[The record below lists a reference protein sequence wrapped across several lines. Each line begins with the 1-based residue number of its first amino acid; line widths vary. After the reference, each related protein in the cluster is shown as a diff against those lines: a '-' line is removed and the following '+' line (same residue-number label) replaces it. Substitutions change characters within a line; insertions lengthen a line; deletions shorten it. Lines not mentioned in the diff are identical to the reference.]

1 MSEKTN
7 RTRDKRIRTGSIA
20 LRIAL
25 GSAFFLLLAFF
36 IIDVAVIII
45 EAWPELREG
54 IGGRTSGNFPGP
66 ETVQNWFAACRDV
79 FLTRRFDLLLKV
91 EGVVILVKLVL
102 DLLRVRNQLKPL
114 DEIAQAAMDL
124 SDIDVATDERF
135 ARLENAI
142 DELSPAEEG
151 AVLSTGDAELE
162 GLEGAVNKM
171 IGRMRDAYK
180 QQARFVS
187 DASHELRTP
196 IAVIKGYADM
206 LDRWGKEDEAILEES
221 IAAIKTESDN
231 MQHLVEQ
238 LLFLARGDSGR
249 TPVEKADFSLTDMM
263 KEVCSESAMI
273 DETHTYRLDAEG
285 DVTAYGD
292 VSLLK
297 QTARVL
303 IENAKKYS
311 PENTEIVLAVK
322 QKDGRPCFS
331 VEDSGI
337 GMDSEAQAHIFER
350 FYRAD
355 DSRARSSGGTGLGLA
370 IAKWI
375 VDRHGGRFEV
385 LSRKD
390 IGTRISVIL

>member
-1 MSEKTN
+1 MSDKTG

-36 IIDVAVIII
+36 IIDVAVILI

-54 IGGRTSGNFPGP
+54 FGGRTNGLPGP
-66 ETVQNWFAACRDV
+66 EAVQNWFAACRDV
-79 FLTRRFDLLLKV
+79 FLTRRFDLLLKI
-91 EGVVILVKLVL
+91 EGVVILIKLVI

-124 SDIDVATDERF
+124 SNIDVAADERF
-135 ARLENAI
+135 ARLESAI

-221 IAAIKTESDN
+221 IAAIKTESEN

-273 DETHTYRLDAEG
+273 DETHQYRLDAEEG
-285 DVTAYGD
+285 VTAYGD

-297 QTARVL
+297 QTARIL

>member
-1 MSEKTN
+1 MNNTGKSKD
-7 RTRDKRIRTGSIA
+7 RRIQTGSIA

-25 GSAFFLLLAFF
+25 GSALYLLLAF
-36 IIDVAVIII
+36 IVVDVAILVVA
-45 EAWPELREG
+45 AWPQIQEMGLNHADPRVVL
-54 IGGRTSGNFPGP
+54 P
-66 ETVQNWFAACRDV
+66 AMRDV
-79 FLTRRFDLLLKV
+79 LLGMHFDVVLKT
-91 EGVVILVKLVL
+91 EGALVL
-102 DLLRVRNQLKPL
+102 LRLLGETLRVRKHLRPL

-124 SDIDVATDERF
+124 SNIDVTSDERF
-135 ARLENAI
+135 AKLESAI
-142 DELSPAEEG
+142 DRLSPADDGE
-151 AVLSTGDAELE
+151 VLSTGDAELE
-162 GLEGAVNKM
+162 GLEGAVNNM
-171 IGRMRDAYK
+171 IGRMRDAYR

-221 IAAIKTESDN
+221 IAAIKVESDN

-249 TPVEKADFSLTDMM
+249 TPVEKTDFSLTDMM

-273 DETHTYRLDAEG
+273 DETHTYRLDAAE
-285 DVTAYGD
+285 DVQVYGD
-292 VSLLK
+292 ASLLK
-297 QTARVL
+297 QTARIL

-311 PENTEIVLAVK
+311 PEGTRIVLAVK
-322 QKDGRPCFS
+322 TKDGRPCFS
-331 VEDSGI
+331 IEDSGI
-337 GMDSEAQAHIFER
+337 GMDREAQAHIFER

-375 VDRHGGRFEV
+375 VDRHGGYFEV
-385 LSRKD
+385 VSRKD

>member
-7 RTRDKRIRTGSIA
+7 KTKDKRIRTSSIA

-25 GSAFFLLLAFF
+25 GSAFYLLLAF
-36 IIDVAVIII
+36 AVVDIAVLWI
-45 EAWPELREG
+45 ESSPQIA
-54 IGGRTSGNFPGP
+54 FDPGVKP
-66 ETVQNWFAACRDV
+66 HAQEFFVQLFDAFRDV
-79 FLTRRFDLLLKV
+79 ITSRRFVVLLQV
-91 EGVVILVKLVL
+91 EGVVILIKLVM
-102 DLLRVRNQLKPL
+102 DLLRVKEQLKPL
-114 DEIAQAAMDL
+114 DEIARAAMDL
-124 SDIDVATDERF
+124 SNIDVSSDERF
-135 ARLENAI
+135 ARLESAI

-221 IAAIKTESDN
+221 ISAIKTESDN

-273 DETHTYRLDAEG
+273 DDTHAYRLDAAEN
-285 DVTAYGD
+285 VTAYGD

-297 QTARVL
+297 QTARIL
-303 IENAKKYS
+303 IETAKKY
-311 PENTEIVLAVK
+311 
-322 QKDGRPCFS
+322 
-331 VEDSGI
+331 
-337 GMDSEAQAHIFER
+337 
-350 FYRAD
+350 
-355 DSRARSSGGTGLGLA
+355 
-370 IAKWI
+370 
-375 VDRHGGRFEV
+375 
-385 LSRKD
+385 
-390 IGTRISVIL
+390 

>member
-1 MSEKTN
+1 MNMNNTGKSKD
-7 RTRDKRIRTGSIA
+7 RRIQTGSIA

-25 GSAFFLLLAFF
+25 GSALYLLLAF
-36 IIDVAVIII
+36 IVVDVAILVVA
-45 EAWPELREG
+45 AWPQIQEMGLNHADPRVVL
-54 IGGRTSGNFPGP
+54 P
-66 ETVQNWFAACRDV
+66 AMRDV
-79 FLTRRFDLLLKV
+79 LLGMHFDVVLKT
-91 EGVVILVKLVL
+91 EGALVL
-102 DLLRVRNQLKPL
+102 LRLLGETLRVRKHLRPL

-124 SDIDVATDERF
+124 SNIDVTSDERF
-135 ARLENAI
+135 AKLESAI
-142 DELSPAEEG
+142 DRLSPADDGE
-151 AVLSTGDAELE
+151 VLSTGDAELE
-162 GLEGAVNKM
+162 GLEGAVNNM
-171 IGRMRDAYK
+171 IGRMRDAYR

-221 IAAIKTESDN
+221 IAAIKVESDN

-249 TPVEKADFSLTDMM
+249 TPVEKTDFSLTDMM

-273 DETHTYRLDAEG
+273 DETHTYRLDAAE
-285 DVTAYGD
+285 DVQVYGD
-292 VSLLK
+292 ASLLK
-297 QTARVL
+297 QTARIL

-311 PENTEIVLAVK
+311 PEGTRIVLAVK
-322 QKDGRPCFS
+322 TKDGRPCFS
-331 VEDSGI
+331 IEDSGI
-337 GMDSEAQAHIFER
+337 GMDREAQAHIFER

-375 VDRHGGRFEV
+375 VDRHGGYFEV
-385 LSRKD
+385 VSRKD

>member
-1 MSEKTN
+1 MNNNGKRKE
-7 RTRDKRIRTGSIA
+7 KRIRTGSIA

-25 GSAFFLLLAFF
+25 GSALYLLLAFVVV
-36 IIDVAVIII
+36 DLAVFWI
-45 EAWPELREG
+45 EARPH
-54 IGGRTSGNFPGP
+54 IAFDPGLQP
-66 ETVQNWFAACRDV
+66 PAQEVFTEIFAVCRDV
-79 FLTRRFDLLLKV
+79 LTNRRFDLLLKV
-91 EGVVILVKLVL
+91 EGVVILVKLVM
-102 DLLRVRNQLKPL
+102 DLLRVRNQLRPL

-124 SDIDVATDERF
+124 SGLDGASDDRF
-135 ARLENAI
+135 ARLESAI
-142 DELSPAEEG
+142 DRLSPAEED
-151 AVLSTGDAELE
+151 AVLATGDAELE
-162 GLEGAVNKM
+162 SLEGAVNKM

-206 LDRWGKEDEAILEES
+206 LDRWGKEDDAILEES

-249 TPVEKADFSLTDMM
+249 TPVEKTDFSLTDMM
-263 KEVCSESAMI
+263 REVCSESAMI
-273 DETHTYRLDAEG
+273 DEQHEYRLEAKE
-285 DVTAYGD
+285 DVQAYGD

-297 QTARVL
+297 QTARIL

-311 PENTEIVLAVK
+311 PEGTEIVLNV
-322 QKDGRPCFS
+322 QLTGGRPSFA

-337 GMDSEAQAHIFER
+337 GMDREAQAHIFER

-385 LSRKD
+385 VSRKE
-390 IGTRISVIL
+390 IGTRIRVIL

>member
-1 MSEKTN
+1 MNNQMN
-7 RTRDKRIRTGSIA
+7 RTKDKRIRTGSIA

-25 GSAFFLLLAFF
+25 GSALYLLLAFV
-36 IIDVAVIII
+36 IVDVAVLFVAGWPQI
-45 EAWPELREG
+45 EQTGWRHADPQILIPAMR
-54 IGGRTSGNFPGP
+54 
-66 ETVQNWFAACRDV
+66 
-79 FLTRRFDLLLKV
+79 DLLQSMHFDIVLKL
-91 EGVVILVKLVL
+91 EGVLVL
-102 DLLRVRNQLKPL
+102 LRLLGETLRVRKHLKPL

-124 SDIDVATDERF
+124 SNIDVTNDERF
-135 ARLENAI
+135 AKLESAI
-142 DELSPAEEG
+142 DALTPAEED

-221 IAAIKTESDN
+221 IAAIKTESEN

-273 DETHTYRLDAEG
+273 DESHAYRLDAAE
-285 DVTAYGD
+285 DVAAFGD

-297 QTARVL
+297 QTARIL

-311 PENTEIVLAVK
+311 PENTEIVLAVRR
-322 QKDGRPCFS
+322 KDGRPCFS

-337 GMDSEAQAHIFER
+337 GMDREAQAHIFER

>member
-1 MSEKTN
+1 MSNQEG
-7 RTRDKRIRTGSIA
+7 RIRDKRIRTGSIA

-25 GSAFFLLLAFF
+25 GSALYLLLAFV
-36 IIDVAVIII
+36 IVDIAVLWI
-45 EAWPELREG
+45 EARPLVVFEPGAEPPAREVF
-54 IGGRTSGNFPGP
+54 S
-66 ETVQNWFAACRDV
+66 TVFTVCRDV
-79 FLTRRFDLLLKV
+79 LTSRRFDILLKV

-102 DLLRVRNQLKPL
+102 DLLRVRAQLKPL

-124 SDIDVATDERF
+124 SNIDVSSDERF
-135 ARLENAI
+135 AKLENAI
-142 DELSPAEEG
+142 DRLSPVEED
-151 AVLSTGDAELE
+151 AALSTGDAELE

-171 IGRMRDAYK
+171 IGRMRDAYR

-249 TPVEKADFSLTDMM
+249 TPVEKTDFSLTDMM
-263 KEVCSESAMI
+263 QDVCSESAMI
-273 DETHTYRLDAEG
+273 DESHTYRLDAAE
-285 DVTAYGD
+285 DVQVYGD
-292 VSLLK
+292 ASLLK
-297 QTARVL
+297 QTARIL

-311 PENTEIVLAVK
+311 PENTEIVLGVRY
-322 QKDGRPCFS
+322 KDGRPCFS

-337 GMDSEAQAHIFER
+337 GMDSEAQSHIFER

-385 LSRKD
+385 VSRKD

>member
-1 MSEKTN
+1 PH
-7 RTRDKRIRTGSIA
+7 IA
-20 LRIAL
+20 FDPGLQPPAREVITEI
-25 GSAFFLLLAFF
+25 F
-36 IIDVAVIII
+36 AV
-45 EAWPELREG
+45 
-54 IGGRTSGNFPGP
+54 
-66 ETVQNWFAACRDV
+66 CRDV
-79 FLTRRFDLLLKV
+79 LTSRRFDLLLKV
-91 EGVVILVKLVL
+91 EGVVILVKLVM
-102 DLLRVRNQLKPL
+102 DLLRVRNQLRPL

-124 SDIDVATDERF
+124 SGLDGASDDRF
-135 ARLENAI
+135 ARLESAI
-142 DELSPAEEG
+142 DRLSPAEED
-151 AVLSTGDAELE
+151 AVLATGDAELE
-162 GLEGAVNKM
+162 SLEGAVNKM

-206 LDRWGKEDEAILEES
+206 LDRWGKEDDAILEES

-249 TPVEKADFSLTDMM
+249 TPVEKTDFSLTDMM
-263 KEVCSESAMI
+263 REVCSESAMI
-273 DETHTYRLDAEG
+273 DEQHEYRLEAKE
-285 DVTAYGD
+285 DVQAYGD

-297 QTARVL
+297 QTARIL

-311 PENTEIVLAVK
+311 PEGTEIVLNV
-322 QKDGRPCFS
+322 QLTGGRPSFA

-337 GMDSEAQAHIFER
+337 GMDREAQAHIFER

-385 LSRKD
+385 VSRKE
-390 IGTRISVIL
+390 IGTRIRVIL

>member
-1 MSEKTN
+1 MSDSVN
-7 RTRDKRIRTGSIA
+7 RTKDRRIRTGSIA

-25 GSAFFLLLAFF
+25 GSALYLLLAFVVV
-36 IIDVAVIII
+36 DVVALIVAGWPQI
-45 EAWPELREG
+45 EATGWQNVDWRALAPALRDQLQ
-54 IGGRTSGNFPGP
+54 SMH
-66 ETVQNWFAACRDV
+66 
-79 FLTRRFDLLLKV
+79 FDIVLKI
-91 EGVVILVKLVL
+91 EGVLVL
-102 DLLRVRNQLKPL
+102 LRLLGETLRVRKHLKPL

-124 SDIDVATDERF
+124 SNIDIANDERF
-135 ARLENAI
+135 AKLESAI
-142 DELSPAEEG
+142 DSLSPAEED
-151 AVLSTGDAELE
+151 AMLSTGDAELE

-171 IGRMRDAYK
+171 IGRMRDAYR

-221 IAAIKTESDN
+221 IAAIKTESEN

-263 KEVCSESAMI
+263 QEVCSESAMI
-273 DETHTYRLDAEG
+273 DDTHPYRLDAQPG
-285 DVTAYGD
+285 VTAYGD

-297 QTARVL
+297 QTARIL

-311 PENTEIVLAVK
+311 PEGTEIVLGVK
-322 QKDGRPCFS
+322 MKDGRPSFS

-337 GMDSEAQAHIFER
+337 GMDREAQAHIFER

-385 LSRKD
+385 VSRKD